1 MELRDPVMIPP
12 VVIGVLIPEK
22 TAGELRLLGV
32 PAVADRIAQMV
43 AELQI
48 ELDNEIDV
56 VK

>member
-22 TAGELRLLGV
+22 TAGEFRLLGV
-32 PAVADRIAQMV
+32 PTVADRIAQMV